1 MAKFRNVIK
10 TLGWQTFIFA
20 FVLVFFVIL
29 AIWTNPTSAVGPIT
43 PTVTNQATSLATP
56 LPEEWISNARQTDGI
71 ALGGTILVLI
81 VVIGTL
87 SVIMGK
93 NSGYTPRKK

>member
-1 MAKFRNVIK
+1 MAKFRSVLH

-29 AIWTNPTSAVGPIT
+29 AIWTSPTSAVTQVTATIT
-43 PTVTNQATSLATP
+43 TQATALATP
-56 LPEEWISNARQTDGI
+56 LPQEWISNARQTDGI

-87 SVIMGK
+87 SVILGK